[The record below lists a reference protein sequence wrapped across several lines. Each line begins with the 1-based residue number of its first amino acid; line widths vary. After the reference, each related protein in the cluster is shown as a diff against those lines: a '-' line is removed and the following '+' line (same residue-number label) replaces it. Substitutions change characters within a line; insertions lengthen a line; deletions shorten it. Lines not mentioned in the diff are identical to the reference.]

1 MIWSEGFTASYY
13 ITIVDPASWSDIGRM
28 EITAGNIDRSAEDLL
43 ESADITMTE
52 LPEGGEAWI
61 RIWLDAEQNG
71 VEHVPL
77 FTGLTSAPS
86 REINGVRNTY
96 DVECYSVLKP
106 VNDILTE
113 RGAYVPTEV
122 VAPFAAARLLR
133 TGIAPVEV
141 ADIGDTP
148 MPQLT
153 DAIIA
158 EDGETN
164 LTLADKVLNAI
175 GWRKRI
181 DGEGTIHVEP
191 DDDTTIQIFDAVD
204 NDVIELSLTD
214 EQDWYSCPNIL
225 RVISGDLTAIAMDT
239 DPESPLSTMA
249 RGREIWAEE
258 SSPSLGT
265 NESIGAY
272 ANKKL
277 RELQSPARTITYA
290 RRFDPSV
297 RPGDVVWINHPEIG
311 IDGRFRVDSQSLELT
326 YGCRTSETATAVKE
340 S

>member
-1 MIWSEGFTASYY
+1 MIWSDGFTASYY
-13 ITIVDPASWSDIGRM
+13 ITIVDPRSWRDIGRM
-28 EITAGNIDRSAEDLL
+28 EIESGSIDRTTTELL
-43 ESADITMTE
+43 ESADLKMTE

-61 RIWLDAEQNG
+61 RIWLDADQG
-71 VEHVPL
+71 GIEHVPL

-86 REINGVRNTY
+86 RDLDGRRNSY

-122 VAPFAAARLLR
+122 VAPHAAARLLR
-133 TGIAPVEV
+133 SGIAPVVV
-141 ADIGDTP
+141 ADVGEL
-148 MPQLT
+148 PQLT

-164 LTLADKVLNAI
+164 LTLADKVLAAV

-181 DGEGTIHVEP
+181 DGTGTIYVEP
-191 DDDTTIQIFDAVD
+191 ISDEVVQVFDSD
-204 NDVIELSLTD
+204 QNDVIELSITD
-214 EQDWYSCPNIL
+214 ERDWYSCPNVL
-225 RVISGDLTAIAMDT
+225 RVISGDMTAVASDT
-239 DPESPLSTMA
+239 DPDSPLSTVS

-272 ANKKL
+272 ANRRL

-290 RRFDPSV
+290 RRYDPGV
-297 RPGDVVWINHPEIG
+297 RPGDVIRINHPEIG
-311 IDGRFRVDSQSLELT
+311 IDGLFRVGSQSLELS
-326 YGCRTSETATAVKE
+326 YGCRTNETSTAVGG
-340 S
+340 